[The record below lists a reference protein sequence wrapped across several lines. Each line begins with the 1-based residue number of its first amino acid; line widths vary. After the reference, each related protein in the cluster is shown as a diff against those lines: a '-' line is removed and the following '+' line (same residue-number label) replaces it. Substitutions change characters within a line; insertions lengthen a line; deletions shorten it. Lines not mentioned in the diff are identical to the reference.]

1 MVGVSGFEPPTST
14 SRTWRASHCATP
26 RLWGYYST
34 AWGGFDNPFPA
45 QIRKK
50 LQFPKNRSGD
60 MGIPAQNLWRWP
72 RTLPGIALIFG
83 LILGL
88 MAVALSCGGSA
99 EYAESAA
106 APASGVGQSDTASD
120 IAPELL
126 PQQLGASGGG
136 RIELGPAEPAEP
148 AGPSGPAGPQ
158 GGAGPDG
165 AAAARPTPA
174 PEIVVET
181 ARAASEAGQ
190 PASTAP
196 RRGAATDD
204 GESDG
209 ASSSS
214 LSAQTNPQ
222 TGRQLIVEAWIS
234 LQVDAIDPLAR
245 QVEALAAQRGGWVES
260 ADILGE
266 GGYRSA
272 AIHIRVPAER
282 FNNAM
287 EALRA
292 LGAVTDEGI
301 SSADVTDRLID
312 NEARMTAWRAQEE
325 RLIALL
331 ENAATVEDIVDIEKR
346 ISEVRADIEQ
356 VAATQ
361 RDLQNRVAASLIRVN
376 LHLPPR
382 FAADP
387 PTGQMTL
394 AVGDPPAAGD
404 AIIARVRARNGYIG
418 QKREY
423 RQGQGDAV
431 ELTAFVKST
440 DLAALMDYAATLGEI
455 TDRRLDSVGPSPD
468 SDAPNAR
475 LSLVIHSN
483 VDSAAALSLSAVD
496 AIAVAGQIRA
506 YAEARGGYVESWG
519 GSAAGGQR
527 HRQPGNGSQGRR
539 PADGNGLR
547 RHPGPYRKLGI
558 PGRRAEPGRRHP
570 QRPPASVRAH
580 RRHGP
585 ERPGTGPDYRRG
597 RHRHP
602 RDCRRR
608 CGRPAAA
615 PPGCRPANCR
625 PFRYGCRRRGRRHQR
640 PPPTPCA

>member
-1 MVGVSGFEPPTST
+1 MV
-14 SRTWRASHCATP
+14 
-26 RLWGYYST
+26 
-34 AWGGFDNPFPA
+34 
-45 QIRKK
+45 
-50 LQFPKNRSGD
+50 
-60 MGIPAQNLWRWP
+60 IPAQNLWRWP

-83 LILGL
+83 LIFGL

-106 APASGVGQSDTASD
+106 APAAGVGQSDTASD

-126 PQQLGASGGG
+126 AQQLGASGGG
-136 RIELGPAEPAEP
+136 RIELGPA
-148 AGPSGPAGPQ
+148 GPAGRAQ
-158 GGAGPDG
+158 GGAGQDG
-165 AAAARPTPA
+165 AAAALPTPA

-204 GESDG
+204 GASDS
-209 ASSSS
+209 ASSS

-292 LGAVTDEGI
+292 LGVVTDEGI

-394 AVGDPPAAGD
+394 AVGDPPAASD

-440 DLAALMDYAATLGEI
+440 DLAGLMDYAATLGEI

-468 SDAPNAR
+468 SDVPNAR
-475 LSLVIHSN
+475 LSLAIHSN

-506 YAEARGGYVESWG
+506 YAEARGGYVETWAEVRQEDSDIVNLEMVVKAADLRTVMDYGATLGHTENWEYQ
-519 GSAAGGQR
+519 AAGQNPDDAVPNARLRLSVYTGGTGLNDLELGLTIGGVAIVIVGIAAAAVVALLLR
-527 HRQPGNGSQGRR
+527 RRAAGRRTAGRSGTDAGAGAGGISARRQPLAPDAAAGD
-539 PADGNGLR
+539 ADGNGN
-547 RHPGPYRKLGI
+547 
-558 PGRRAEPGRRHP
+558 
-570 QRPPASVRAH
+570 
-580 RRHGP
+580 
-585 ERPGTGPDYRRG
+585 ERP
-597 RHRHP
+597 
-602 RDCRRR
+602 
-608 CGRPAAA
+608 
-615 PPGCRPANCR
+615 
-625 PFRYGCRRRGRRHQR
+625 
-640 PPPTPCA
+640 

>member
-1 MVGVSGFEPPTST
+1 MV
-14 SRTWRASHCATP
+14 
-26 RLWGYYST
+26 
-34 AWGGFDNPFPA
+34 
-45 QIRKK
+45 
-50 LQFPKNRSGD
+50 
-60 MGIPAQNLWRWP
+60 IPAQNLWRWP

-83 LILGL
+83 LIFGL

-120 IAPELL
+120 ISPELL

-136 RIELGPAEPAEP
+136 RIELGPAGPARA
-148 AGPSGPAGPQ
+148 AGPAGPAGPQ

-204 GESDG
+204 GASDG

-292 LGAVTDEGI
+292 LGIVTDEGI

-506 YAEARGGYVESWG
+506 YAEARGGYVETWAEVRQEDSDIVNLEMVVKAADLRTVMDYGATLGHTENWEYQ
-519 GSAAGGQR
+519 AAGQNPDDAVPNARLRLSVYTGGTGLNDLELGLTIGGAAIVIIGIAAAAVVALLLR
-527 HRQPGNGSQGRR
+527 RRAAGRRTAGRSGTDAGAGAGGISARRQPLAPDAAAGD
-539 PADGNGLR
+539 ADGNGN
-547 RHPGPYRKLGI
+547 
-558 PGRRAEPGRRHP
+558 
-570 QRPPASVRAH
+570 
-580 RRHGP
+580 
-585 ERPGTGPDYRRG
+585 ERP
-597 RHRHP
+597 
-602 RDCRRR
+602 
-608 CGRPAAA
+608 
-615 PPGCRPANCR
+615 
-625 PFRYGCRRRGRRHQR
+625 
-640 PPPTPCA
+640 

>member
-1 MVGVSGFEPPTST
+1 MV
-14 SRTWRASHCATP
+14 
-26 RLWGYYST
+26 
-34 AWGGFDNPFPA
+34 
-45 QIRKK
+45 
-50 LQFPKNRSGD
+50 
-60 MGIPAQNLWRWP
+60 IPAQNLWRWP
-72 RTLPGIALIFG
+72 RTLPRIALIFG
-83 LILGL
+83 LIFGL

-106 APASGVGQSDTASD
+106 APAAGAGQSDTASD
-120 IAPELL
+120 ISPELL

-136 RIELGPAEPAEP
+136 RIELGPA
-148 AGPSGPAGPQ
+148 GPQ
-158 GGAGPDG
+158 GGAGQDG
-165 AAAARPTPA
+165 AAAAQPTLA
-174 PEIVVET
+174 PQMVVET

-190 PASTAP
+190 PASSTP
-196 RRGAATDD
+196 RRGAATDE
-204 GESDG
+204 GASDG

-292 LGAVTDEGI
+292 LGVVTDEGI

-361 RDLQNRVAASLIRVN
+361 RDLQNRVAASLIRVS

-387 PTGQMTL
+387 PAGQMTL

-404 AIIARVRARNGYIG
+404 AIIARVRALNGYIG

-431 ELTAFVKST
+431 ELTAFVRST
-440 DLAALMDYAATLGEI
+440 DLAGLMDYAATLGEI
-455 TDRRLDSVGPSPD
+455 VDRRLDSVGPSPD
-468 SDAPNAR
+468 SDVPNAR
-475 LSLVIHSN
+475 LSLAIHSN

-506 YAEARGGYVESWG
+506 YAEARGGYVETWAEARQEDSDIVNLEMVVKAADLRTVMDYGAALGRTENWEYQ
-519 GSAAGGQR
+519 AAGQNPDDAVPNARLRLSVYTGGRGLNDLELGLTIGGAAIVFLGIAAAAVVALLLRRRAAGRQIAGR
-527 HRQPGNGSQGRR
+527 SGTDTSAGAGGISARRQPLAPDAAAGD
-539 PADGNGLR
+539 ADGNGN
-547 RHPGPYRKLGI
+547 
-558 PGRRAEPGRRHP
+558 
-570 QRPPASVRAH
+570 
-580 RRHGP
+580 
-585 ERPGTGPDYRRG
+585 ERP
-597 RHRHP
+597 
-602 RDCRRR
+602 
-608 CGRPAAA
+608 
-615 PPGCRPANCR
+615 
-625 PFRYGCRRRGRRHQR
+625 
-640 PPPTPCA
+640 

>member
-1 MVGVSGFEPPTST
+1 MV
-14 SRTWRASHCATP
+14 
-26 RLWGYYST
+26 
-34 AWGGFDNPFPA
+34 
-45 QIRKK
+45 
-50 LQFPKNRSGD
+50 
-60 MGIPAQNLWRWP
+60 IPAQNLLRWP

-83 LILGL
+83 LIFGL

-106 APASGVGQSDTASD
+106 APAAGVGQSDTASD

-126 PQQLGASGGG
+126 AQQLGASGGG
-136 RIELGPAEPAEP
+136 RIELGPA
-148 AGPSGPAGPQ
+148 GPAGPQ

-204 GESDG
+204 GASDS

-292 LGAVTDEGI
+292 LGIVTDEGI

-431 ELTAFVKST
+431 ELTAFVRST
-440 DLAALMDYAATLGEI
+440 DLAGLMDYAATLGEI

-475 LSLVIHSN
+475 LSLAIHSN

-506 YAEARGGYVESWG
+506 YAEARGGYVETWAEVRQEDSDIVNLEMVVKAADLRTVMDYGATLGHTENWEYQ
-519 GSAAGGQR
+519 AAGQNPDDAVPNARLRLSVHTGGTGLNDLELGLTIGGVAIVIVGIAAAAVVALLLR
-527 HRQPGNGSQGRR
+527 RRAAGRRTAGRSDTDVGAGAGGISARRQPLVPDAAAGD
-539 PADGNGLR
+539 ADGNGN
-547 RHPGPYRKLGI
+547 
-558 PGRRAEPGRRHP
+558 
-570 QRPPASVRAH
+570 
-580 RRHGP
+580 
-585 ERPGTGPDYRRG
+585 ERP
-597 RHRHP
+597 
-602 RDCRRR
+602 
-608 CGRPAAA
+608 
-615 PPGCRPANCR
+615 
-625 PFRYGCRRRGRRHQR
+625 
-640 PPPTPCA
+640 

>member
-1 MVGVSGFEPPTST
+1 MV
-14 SRTWRASHCATP
+14 
-26 RLWGYYST
+26 
-34 AWGGFDNPFPA
+34 
-45 QIRKK
+45 
-50 LQFPKNRSGD
+50 
-60 MGIPAQNLWRWP
+60 IPAQNLWRWP
-72 RTLPGIALIFG
+72 RTLPRIALIFG
-83 LILGL
+83 LIFGL

-106 APASGVGQSDTASD
+106 APAPGVGQSDTASD
-120 IAPELL
+120 ISPELL
-126 PQQLGASGGG
+126 RQQLGTSGGG
-136 RIELGPAEPAEP
+136 RIELGPA
-148 AGPSGPAGPQ
+148 GPAGPAGSQ
-158 GGAGPDG
+158 GAAGQDD
-165 AAAARPTPA
+165 AAAAQPTPA
-174 PEIVVET
+174 PEIVVDT

-190 PASTAP
+190 PASNTP
-196 RRGAATDD
+196 RRGAATDE
-204 GESDG
+204 GASDG

-292 LGAVTDEGI
+292 LGVVTDEGI

-312 NEARMTAWRAQEE
+312 NEARMTAWHAQEE

-387 PTGQMTL
+387 PAGQMTL

-404 AIIARVRARNGYIG
+404 AIIARVRALNGYIG

-431 ELTAFVKST
+431 ELTAFVRST
-440 DLAALMDYAATLGEI
+440 DLAGLMDYAATLGEI
-455 TDRRLDSVGPSPD
+455 ADRRLDSVGPSPD
-468 SDAPNAR
+468 SDVPNAR
-475 LSLVIHSN
+475 LSLAIHSN

-506 YAEARGGYVESWG
+506 YAEARGGYVETWAEVRQEDSDIVNLEMVVKAADLRAVMDYGATLGHTENWEYQ
-519 GSAAGGQR
+519 AAGQNPDDAVPNARLRLSVYTGGRGLNDLELGLTIAGVAIVIVGIAAAAVVALLLRRRAAGRQIAGR
-527 HRQPGNGSQGRR
+527 SGTDTGAGAGAGGISARRQPLVPDAAAGD
-539 PADGNGLR
+539 ADGNGN
-547 RHPGPYRKLGI
+547 
-558 PGRRAEPGRRHP
+558 
-570 QRPPASVRAH
+570 
-580 RRHGP
+580 
-585 ERPGTGPDYRRG
+585 ERP
-597 RHRHP
+597 
-602 RDCRRR
+602 
-608 CGRPAAA
+608 
-615 PPGCRPANCR
+615 
-625 PFRYGCRRRGRRHQR
+625 
-640 PPPTPCA
+640 

>member
-1 MVGVSGFEPPTST
+1 MV
-14 SRTWRASHCATP
+14 
-26 RLWGYYST
+26 
-34 AWGGFDNPFPA
+34 
-45 QIRKK
+45 
-50 LQFPKNRSGD
+50 
-60 MGIPAQNLWRWP
+60 IPAQNLWRWP

-83 LILGL
+83 LIFGL

-106 APASGVGQSDTASD
+106 APAPGVGQSDTASD

-126 PQQLGASGGG
+126 AQQLGASGGG
-136 RIELGPAEPAEP
+136 RIELGPAGP
-148 AGPSGPAGPQ
+148 AGPAGPQGGAGQDGPAGPQ

-204 GESDG
+204 GASDS
-209 ASSSS
+209 ASSS
-214 LSAQTNPQ
+214 LSAQTHPQ

-292 LGAVTDEGI
+292 LGVVTDEGI

-431 ELTAFVKST
+431 ELTAFVKAT
-440 DLAALMDYAATLGEI
+440 DLAGLMDYAATLGEI

-475 LSLVIHSN
+475 LSLAIHSN

-496 AIAVAGQIRA
+496 AIAVAAQIRA
-506 YAEARGGYVESWG
+506 YAEARGGYVETWAEVRQEDSDIVNLEMVVKAADLRTVMDYGATLGHTENWEYQ
-519 GSAAGGQR
+519 AAGQNPDDAVPNARLRLSVYTGGTGLNDLELGLTIGGAAIVVLGIAAAAVVALLLR
-527 HRQPGNGSQGRR
+527 RRAAGRRTAGRSDTDAGAGAGGISARRQPLVPDAAAGD
-539 PADGNGLR
+539 ADGNGN
-547 RHPGPYRKLGI
+547 
-558 PGRRAEPGRRHP
+558 
-570 QRPPASVRAH
+570 
-580 RRHGP
+580 
-585 ERPGTGPDYRRG
+585 ERP
-597 RHRHP
+597 
-602 RDCRRR
+602 
-608 CGRPAAA
+608 
-615 PPGCRPANCR
+615 
-625 PFRYGCRRRGRRHQR
+625 
-640 PPPTPCA
+640 

>member
-1 MVGVSGFEPPTST
+1 MV
-14 SRTWRASHCATP
+14 
-26 RLWGYYST
+26 
-34 AWGGFDNPFPA
+34 
-45 QIRKK
+45 
-50 LQFPKNRSGD
+50 
-60 MGIPAQNLWRWP
+60 IPAQNLWRWP

-83 LILGL
+83 LIFGL

-106 APASGVGQSDTASD
+106 APAPGVGQSDTASD
-120 IAPELL
+120 ISPELL
-126 PQQLGASGGG
+126 AQQLGASGGG
-136 RIELGPAEPAEP
+136 RIELGPAGPADP
-148 AGPSGPAGPQ
+148 AGPAGPAGPQ
-158 GGAGPDG
+158 GGAGQDG

-196 RRGAATDD
+196 RRGVATDD
-204 GESDG
+204 GASDS

-214 LSAQTNPQ
+214 LSAQTHPQ

-234 LQVDAIDPLAR
+234 LQVDAIDSLAR

-292 LGAVTDEGI
+292 LGVVTDEGI

-382 FAADP
+382 FASDP

-455 TDRRLDSVGPSPD
+455 ADRRLDSVGPSPD

-483 VDSAAALSLSAVD
+483 VDSAATLSLSAVD

-506 YAEARGGYVESWG
+506 YAEARGGYVETWAEVRQGDSDIVNLEMVVKAADLRTVMDYGATLGHTENWEYQAAGQNPDDAVPNARLRLSVYTG
-519 GSAAGGQR
+519 GTGLNDLELGLTIGGVAIVILGIAAAAVVALLLRRRAAGRRTAGRSDTDAGAGAGGISARRQPLVPDAAGGD
-527 HRQPGNGSQGRR
+527 
-539 PADGNGLR
+539 ADGNGN
-547 RHPGPYRKLGI
+547 
-558 PGRRAEPGRRHP
+558 
-570 QRPPASVRAH
+570 
-580 RRHGP
+580 
-585 ERPGTGPDYRRG
+585 ERP
-597 RHRHP
+597 
-602 RDCRRR
+602 
-608 CGRPAAA
+608 
-615 PPGCRPANCR
+615 
-625 PFRYGCRRRGRRHQR
+625 
-640 PPPTPCA
+640 

>member
-1 MVGVSGFEPPTST
+1 MV
-14 SRTWRASHCATP
+14 
-26 RLWGYYST
+26 
-34 AWGGFDNPFPA
+34 
-45 QIRKK
+45 
-50 LQFPKNRSGD
+50 
-60 MGIPAQNLWRWP
+60 IPAQNLWRWP

-83 LILGL
+83 LIFGL

-106 APASGVGQSDTASD
+106 APAAGVGQSDTASD
-120 IAPELL
+120 ISPELL
-126 PQQLGASGGG
+126 AQQLGASGGG
-136 RIELGPAEPAEP
+136 RIELGPA
-148 AGPSGPAGPQ
+148 GPAGPQ
-158 GGAGPDG
+158 GGAGQDG

-196 RRGAATDD
+196 RRGVATDD
-204 GESDG
+204 GASD
-209 ASSSS
+209 STSSS
-214 LSAQTNPQ
+214 LSAQTHPQ

-234 LQVDAIDPLAR
+234 LQVEAIDPLAR

-292 LGAVTDEGI
+292 LGVVTDEGI

-404 AIIARVRARNGYIG
+404 AIIARVRALNGYIG

-431 ELTAFVKST
+431 ELTAFVRST

-475 LSLVIHSN
+475 LSLAIHSN

-496 AIAVAGQIRA
+496 AIAVAAQIRA
-506 YAEARGGYVESWG
+506 YAEARGGYVETWAEVRQEDSDIVNLEMVVKAADLRTVMDYGATLGHTENWEYQ
-519 GSAAGGQR
+519 AAGQNPDDAVPNARLRLSVYTGGTGLNDLELGLTIGGAAIVILGIAAAAVVALLLR
-527 HRQPGNGSQGRR
+527 RRAAGRRTAGRSDTDAGAGAGGISARRQPLVPDAAAGD
-539 PADGNGLR
+539 ADGNGN
-547 RHPGPYRKLGI
+547 
-558 PGRRAEPGRRHP
+558 
-570 QRPPASVRAH
+570 
-580 RRHGP
+580 
-585 ERPGTGPDYRRG
+585 ERP
-597 RHRHP
+597 
-602 RDCRRR
+602 
-608 CGRPAAA
+608 
-615 PPGCRPANCR
+615 
-625 PFRYGCRRRGRRHQR
+625 
-640 PPPTPCA
+640 

>member
-1 MVGVSGFEPPTST
+1 MV
-14 SRTWRASHCATP
+14 
-26 RLWGYYST
+26 
-34 AWGGFDNPFPA
+34 
-45 QIRKK
+45 
-50 LQFPKNRSGD
+50 
-60 MGIPAQNLWRWP
+60 IPAQNLLRWR

-83 LILGL
+83 LIFGL

-106 APASGVGQSDTASD
+106 APAAGVGQSDTASD
-120 IAPELL
+120 ISPELL

-136 RIELGPAEPAEP
+136 GIELGPA
-148 AGPSGPAGPQ
+148 GPAGPQ
-158 GGAGPDG
+158 GGAGPAGPAGPQVSAGQDG

-190 PASTAP
+190 PAATAP

-204 GESDG
+204 GESDS

-292 LGAVTDEGI
+292 LGVVTDEGI

-431 ELTAFVKST
+431 ELTAFVRST
-440 DLAALMDYAATLGEI
+440 DLAGLMDYAATLGEI
-455 TDRRLDSVGPSPD
+455 ADRRLDSVGPSPD

-475 LSLVIHSN
+475 LSLAIHSN

-496 AIAVAGQIRA
+496 AIAVAAQIRA
-506 YAEARGGYVESWG
+506 YAEARGGYVETWAEVRQEDSDIVNLEMVVKAADLRTVMDYGATLGQTENWEYQ
-519 GSAAGGQR
+519 AAGQNPDDAVPNARLRLSVYTGGAGLNDLELGLTIVGVAIVILGIAAAAVVALLLR
-527 HRQPGNGSQGRR
+527 RRAAGRRTAGNSDTDAGAGAGGISARRQPLAPDAAAGD
-539 PADGNGLR
+539 ADGNGN
-547 RHPGPYRKLGI
+547 
-558 PGRRAEPGRRHP
+558 
-570 QRPPASVRAH
+570 
-580 RRHGP
+580 
-585 ERPGTGPDYRRG
+585 ERP
-597 RHRHP
+597 
-602 RDCRRR
+602 
-608 CGRPAAA
+608 
-615 PPGCRPANCR
+615 
-625 PFRYGCRRRGRRHQR
+625 
-640 PPPTPCA
+640 

>member
-1 MVGVSGFEPPTST
+1 MV
-14 SRTWRASHCATP
+14 
-26 RLWGYYST
+26 
-34 AWGGFDNPFPA
+34 
-45 QIRKK
+45 
-50 LQFPKNRSGD
+50 
-60 MGIPAQNLWRWP
+60 IPAQNLWRWP

-83 LILGL
+83 LIFGL

-106 APASGVGQSDTASD
+106 APAPGVGQSDTASD
-120 IAPELL
+120 ISPELL
-126 PQQLGASGGG
+126 AQQLGASGGG
-136 RIELGPAEPAEP
+136 RIELGPA
-148 AGPSGPAGPQ
+148 GPAGPQ
-158 GGAGPDG
+158 GGVGQDG
-165 AAAARPTPA
+165 AAAAGPTPA

-204 GESDG
+204 GASDS
-209 ASSSS
+209 ASSS
-214 LSAQTNPQ
+214 LSAQTHPQ

-292 LGAVTDEGI
+292 LGVVTDEGI

-440 DLAALMDYAATLGEI
+440 DLAGLMDYAATLGEI
-455 TDRRLDSVGPSPD
+455 ADRRLDSVGPSPD

-506 YAEARGGYVESWG
+506 YAEARGGYVESWAEVRQEDSDIVNLEMVVKAADLRTVMDYG
-519 GSAAGGQR
+519 ATLGHTENWEYQAAGQNPDDAVPNARLRLSVYTGGTGLNDLELGLTIGGVAIVILGIAAAAVVALLLR
-527 HRQPGNGSQGRR
+527 RRAAGRRTAGRSGTDAGAGAGGISARRQPLVPDAAAGD
-539 PADGNGLR
+539 ADGNGN
-547 RHPGPYRKLGI
+547 
-558 PGRRAEPGRRHP
+558 
-570 QRPPASVRAH
+570 
-580 RRHGP
+580 
-585 ERPGTGPDYRRG
+585 ERP
-597 RHRHP
+597 
-602 RDCRRR
+602 
-608 CGRPAAA
+608 
-615 PPGCRPANCR
+615 
-625 PFRYGCRRRGRRHQR
+625 
-640 PPPTPCA
+640 